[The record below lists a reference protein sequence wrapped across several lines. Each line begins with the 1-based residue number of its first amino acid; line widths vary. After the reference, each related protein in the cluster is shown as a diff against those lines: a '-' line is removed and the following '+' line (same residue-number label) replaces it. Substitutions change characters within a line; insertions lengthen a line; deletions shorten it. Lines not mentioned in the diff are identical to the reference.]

1 MPLSKASASFPAAL
15 LGDNW
20 QVTRWAHRPLLL
32 MWRRLKR
39 YNSDVKSRRA
49 ILPETERRNPRSAGL
64 DRKSTIEVLRI
75 LNREDASVPRAV
87 ARELPAIA
95 RAVDKIVR
103 AFRSGGRLIYVGA
116 GSSGRMGALDA
127 AECPPTFGVPET
139 QVQAILAG
147 GLRAMTH
154 AVEGAEDS
162 PRDGARQ
169 IAARR
174 VGPNDVVV
182 GIAAAGTT
190 PFTLG
195 ALRESRRRGATTV
208 ALTANR
214 RTPIARLADIVIAP
228 ATGPEVI
235 AGSTRLKAGTAQKLV
250 LNMLSTAAMVRMGFV
265 FDNLMINVSLTN
277 EKLRHRAVRI
287 IESAS
292 GIRTS
297 SVQHAVRQAG
307 HDLRAALVMLK
318 AGVDAQQARWLLA
331 ASKGNLREAIATG
344 LRLPRTKDGAH
355 SNRL

>member
-1 MPLSKASASFPAAL
+1 MPSSKASASFPAAL

-20 QVTRWAHRPLLL
+20 QVTRAAHRPLLY

-169 IAARR
+169 IAAHR

-182 GIAAAGTT
+182 GIRRSRHDAIYIRCLARIEAPRCNDRRTDGEPAHAHRTAGAYRHRSSNRARSNRGLDST
-190 PFTLG
+190 
-195 ALRESRRRGATTV
+195 ESRDSAEIGTEH
-208 ALTANR
+208 ALYCR
-214 RTPIARLADIVIAP
+214 H
-228 ATGPEVI
+228 
-235 AGSTRLKAGTAQKLV
+235 GT
-250 LNMLSTAAMVRMGFV
+250 
-265 FDNLMINVSLTN
+265 D
-277 EKLRHRAVRI
+277 
-287 IESAS
+287 
-292 GIRTS
+292 GICIR
-297 SVQHAVRQAG
+297 
-307 HDLRAALVMLK
+307 
-318 AGVDAQQARWLLA
+318 
-331 ASKGNLREAIATG
+331 
-344 LRLPRTKDGAH
+344 
-355 SNRL
+355 

>member
-1 MPLSKASASFPAAL
+1 M
-15 LGDNW
+15 
-20 QVTRWAHRPLLL
+20 
-32 MWRRLKR
+32 
-39 YNSDVKSRRA
+39 KSRTAR
-49 ILPETERRNPRSAGL
+49 LPETEQRNPRSAGL
-64 DRKSTIEVLRI
+64 DRKTTIQVLQI

-103 AFRSGGRLIYVGA
+103 AFRNGGRLIYVGA

-127 AECPPTFGVPET
+127 AECPPTFGVPQT

-169 IAARR
+169 ISARR

-182 GIAAAGTT
+182 GIAATGTT
-190 PFTLG
+190 PFVLG
-195 ALRESRRRGATTV
+195 ALRESKRRGATTV

-214 RTPIARLADIVIAP
+214 RTPIGRLAHIAIAP
-228 ATGPEVI
+228 ATGPEAI

-277 EKLRHRAVRI
+277 EKLRQRAVRI

-292 GIRTS
+292 GMKTS
-297 SVQHAVRQAG
+297 SVEHAVRQAG

-318 AGVDAQQARWLLA
+318 AGVDAPQARWLLA
-331 ASKGNLREAIATG
+331 ASKGNLRKSIAAG
-344 LRLPRTKDGAH
+344 LRLPRTKDWA
-355 SNRL
+355 